1 MKELTMVSNI
11 HGEDE
16 HGNPIFIDRI
26 YGADHTLRLIQKD
39 GTIYNG
45 TLTKRR
51 IVCEFTNGERFN
63 SHVWETADG
72 RWFDRS
78 GMPINRP
85 AQLDKEKSVSQLLQ
99 EGFDEEQKQHEE
111 EGLEE

>member
-1 MKELTMVSNI
+1 MKEVLVSNI
-11 HGEDE
+11 RGEDE
-16 HGNPIFIDRI
+16 YGNPIFIDRI
-26 YGADHTLRLIQKD
+26 YGTDQTRRLIQKD

-78 GMPINRP
+78 GMPIDKP

-99 EGFDEEQKQHEE
+99 EGFEEEQKQREE
-111 EGLEE
+111 EDSAE